1 MLSMNNPILKGGERM
16 HFRKLIITGFIAGT
30 AIFLPDLAF
39 AEKAPDSD
47 KREQHTSVIQEKL
60 PVQAEKAKAVDKA
73 TAEPVVKKQQT
84 ERKPVI
90 EKPVQAKAVVKP
102 PQAKQ
107 PTGKPNASL
116 NRSEKAAKTLLPK
129 KVSGEKRG
137 LVKNIPKPKPNNTE
151 DKKAAV
157 KSIHIESEDV
167 KDTNLPSPGLK
178 DQTEPSQD
186 TVEKPVSKMKL
197 ASKTSVQT
205 PPVKREKPS
214 SSQKER
220 YPKGDNLP
228 NPPSRTKASGGPS
241 SDRPS
246 NGNTSTSFFD
256 KWFVWDQ
263 DFNLILTQ
271 PFSSRASVFRSQWVN
286 APPSPPPIEAPVFL
300 PYTDAICHG

>member
-1 MLSMNNPILKGGERM
+1 M

-39 AEKAPDSD
+39 AEKAPDAD
-47 KREQHTSVIQEKL
+47 KREQHAAVIQEKL
-60 PVQAEKAKAVDKA
+60 PVQAEKAQAVEKT
-73 TAEPVVKKQQT
+73 TAAPVVKKQPT

-90 EKPVQAKAVVKP
+90 EKPAQAKAVVKP
-102 PQAKQ
+102 PQSKQ
-107 PTGKPNASL
+107 PTGKPIASL

-129 KVSGEKRG
+129 KVSGQKRG
-137 LVKNIPKPKPNNTE
+137 LVKNISKPKPKPNNTE

-167 KDTNLPSPGLK
+167 KDTKLLSPGLK
-178 DQTEPSQD
+178 DQAESSQD
-186 TVEKPVSKMKL
+186 IAKKPVSKMKT
-197 ASKTSVQT
+197 AAKAAVQSA
-205 PPVKREKPS
+205 PEKRDEPS

-241 SDRPS
+241 SDRTS

-256 KWFVWDQ
+256 KWFIWDQ
-263 DFNLILTQ
+263 GFYLILTQ